1 MNSGGQLQH
10 EFRMNL
16 RGAMMNVEQLR
27 LVVDEA
33 GTITKEIK
41 NNYPKL
47 TCYPV
52 FSYLAGQCDLTA
64 NTREILRKFPD
75 MLHDSEE
82 KNNAVII
89 IHMIAELE
97 AKLKQANEIKNA
109 TIRNNKIASLTSN
122 LQAQIPELNQLTD
135 SLDIR
140 GAIFVELRFEKPILE
155 EVFRLQSDP
164 IVSQRYTPQTKASV
178 RIVLGT
184 VADIYNTYMR
194 HNE

>member
-16 RGAMMNVEQLR
+16 RGALMNVEQLR

-33 GTITKEIK
+33 GTITKEIR

-64 NTREILRKFPD
+64 DIREILRKFPD

-82 KNNAVII
+82 KSDAVTI
-89 IHMIAELE
+89 IHMIAEIE

-109 TIRNNKIASLTSN
+109 TIRNNKIDSLKSN

-140 GAIFVELRFEKPILE
+140 GDIFIELRFEKPILE

-184 VADIYNTYMR
+184 VADIYKPCMR
-194 HNE
+194 RTE